1 MTASAKELKKLK
13 KVLSIKKSSTEAKYA
28 QTKKIQNLVNDKI
41 EEVCQKIERAKQDEQ
56 EAQQNFFGQEQGKTA
71 SDEDIRQYV
80 EDAKAA
86 SYNLRKEEKNKRLLE
101 QKSLELEAVLKE
113 YQSQILKID
122 KKASHLFS

>member
-56 EAQQNFFGQEQGKTA
+56 DAQQSFFGQEQGKTA

-86 SYNLRKEEKNKRLLE
+86 SYNLRREEKNKRLLE
-101 QKSLELEAVLKE
+101 QKYLELEAVLKE

-122 KKASHLFS
+122 KKASHLLS